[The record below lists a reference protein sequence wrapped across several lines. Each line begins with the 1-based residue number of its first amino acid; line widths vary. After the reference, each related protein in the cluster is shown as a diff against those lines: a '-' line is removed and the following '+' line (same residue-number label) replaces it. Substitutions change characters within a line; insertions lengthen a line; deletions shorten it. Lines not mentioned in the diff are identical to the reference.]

1 MTRQAW
7 FSKNAVITLE
17 RDGAAETSSITA
29 KITSFSEGG
38 GGKSTDYID
47 VFGGGQIAK
56 ENRQE
61 PYEVTLEGI
70 PTDLTLF
77 EPQMGA
83 ATTESSVEVVRS
95 TEIDF
100 VDHRITITWADGF
113 ADASA
118 PAPKVP
124 NSGEALRFTYCQA
137 KAATVEPSEDAE
149 GELTVSM
156 TFNVGAT
163 DADGVA
169 QVYREYTSNAA
180 TTAFDDPYGRAV
192 AAVATRVAYGS
203 YT

>member
-17 RDGAAETSSITA
+17 RDGAGDTSSITG
-29 KITSFSEGG
+29 KVTSFSEGG
-38 GGKSTDYID
+38 GAKATDYID

-61 PYEVTLEGI
+61 PYEVTLEAI

-113 ADASA
+113 DTAS
-118 PAPKVP
+118 PKVP

-156 TFNVGAT
+156 TFDVGAT
-163 DADGVA
+163 DSDGVA
-169 QVYREYTSNAA
+169 QVYREYTANAA
-180 TTAFDDPYGRAV
+180 TIPFADPYGRAV
-192 AAVATRVAYGS
+192 AATATRVAFDS